1 MNTLCMVVQL
11 AVCLEFLHLFNKLEG
26 RNLNLIKIDVLECKE
41 IYLLTNRVCISGVV
55 HCYFNYMLDIHII
68 LNILSPNM
76 EEQYTEDFMVCLAIH
91 YYLCLENLF

>member
-26 RNLNLIKIDVLECKE
+26 

-55 HCYFNYMLDIHII
+55 HCYFNYMLDIHTI
-68 LNILSPNM
+68 LNILSLNM
-76 EEQYTEDFMVCLAIH
+76 EEQYTEDFMVCLAFH
-91 YYLCLENLF
+91 YYLCLENLS